1 MSSYYKQRI
10 LSNIQQQVAQQKNN
24 AEKDERVINEA
35 GYGVGGGDGDGNG
48 HGNRDMSRGN
58 ISEEE
63 RDDDTIQI
71 SVKNVVASA
80 PMASQIPSMR
90 TAVNRVSEI
99 YEPPP
104 PISYMTVMPASMMYP
119 YNYPSSPTPTQFM
132 SQIHSVP
139 PPPPA
144 PSAPTVLAPPMPPA
158 SPSLIHAHLA
168 SSGGPPPLMS
178 TSSNTIPAQEYT
190 GQQFL
195 ASSQS
200 AQMMPQLQTY
210 FVPTQIP
217 TQSPALA
224 QTQTQTQAQT
234 PQQLHSQT
242 QARRA
247 LPSMVN
253 RAKQSAMASGG
264 SGGGAGG
271 GGNGGGAPNGG
282 TVIGTSANPNALTTI
297 EWNQAL
303 EQLLITWAEKAN
315 GHAWLHSRCINHYKQ
330 KSLWITIPAAVF
342 GYLAGTTT
350 LLGGESLNRQ
360 EWFRGIVGISA
371 IIAGILSNLQQTFT
385 YKELS
390 EQHRIA
396 SLRFFAFF
404 RDVSAELSLEYKH
417 RANVL
422 DYITLKRM
430 ELDKL
435 YEQSPTIPQV
445 IIDEFNDKFKTARY
459 HKPDV
464 ALTLQTIVPYSKII
478 TKINNETRFKEQMHV
493 QSQSK
498 NHGADEESTTL
509 SDRIEREKHR
519 ELLKEA
525 FKRWRWFYLHNRQA
539 RSERMEKEHGV
550 LVEVANSDAGS
561 LTHAPRGGGA
571 MCAAD
576 RNPPKRVNKAASI
589 SLFWGGGKKKEQR
602 LDETMR
608 IPLKP
613 LLKSPIPKP
622 KMIQPRSLAS
632 KPLNTKPSI
641 PTLSKIM
648 RSKTEQNRER
658 DRDRVQEQDPSRG
671 SDDVRPSRIKPV
683 RSYNSLPNVS
693 NRQRGSLHDG
703 ENEVGQNRST
713 SYYTYESGSG
723 GGSGSGS
730 GRQPQPVKDAKDE
743 ERKREKSKAGATATA
758 TAPAN
763 KREDITQSQP
773 QPPLHQSS
781 SHRHHHRRHRQQNTV
796 ISNTVE
802 ITGAD
807 DMLPKELGID
817 LSLDA
822 TRSKLI

>member
-24 AEKDERVINEA
+24 AERDERTINEA
-35 GYGVGGGDGDGNG
+35 GYGVGGGDGNG
-48 HGNRDMSRGN
+48 DGNRDMSRGN
-58 ISEEE
+58 ISDEE

-71 SVKNVVASA
+71 SVRNVVASA

-119 YNYPSSPTPTQFM
+119 YNYPSSPTPTPFTT
-132 SQIHSVP
+132 QIHSVP
-139 PPPPA
+139 PPPPPPPA
-144 PSAPTVLAPPMPPA
+144 PPAPTVITPPMPPA
-158 SPSLIHAHLA
+158 SPSLIPSHVT
-168 SSGGPPPLMS
+168 SSGGPPPLMA
-178 TSSNTIPAQEYT
+178 TSSNTIPNQEYT
-190 GQQFL
+190 TQQFL

-200 AQMMPQLQTY
+200 AQMLPQVQTY
-210 FVPTQIP
+210 FVPTQIQ
-217 TQSPALA
+217 TQSQGPA
-224 QTQTQTQAQT
+224 QAQAQAQSQAQSQ
-234 PQQLHSQT
+234 PQQQPYSQS

-253 RAKQSAMASGG
+253 RAKQSAMASVGG
-264 SGGGAGG
+264 GG
-271 GGNGGGAPNGG
+271 GGNGGGAPN
-282 TVIGTSANPNALTTI
+282 VGTSLGPTSNTNTLTTI

-371 IIAGILSNLQQTFT
+371 IVAGILSNLQQTFT

-435 YEQSPTIPQV
+435 YEQSPTIPQI
-445 IIDEFNDKFKTARY
+445 IIDEFNDKFKNARY

-478 TKINNETRFKEQMHV
+478 TKINNETRFKEQMQT
-493 QSQSK
+493 QSHTK
-498 NHGADEESTTL
+498 NNETDDAPTSL

-525 FKRWRWFYLHNRQA
+525 FKRWRWFYLQNRQTRA
-539 RSERMEKEHGV
+539 ETMEKEHGV

-561 LTHAPRGGGA
+561 LIHAPRGAGA

-576 RNPPKRVNKAASI
+576 RNPQKRINKTPSI
-589 SLFWGGGKKKEQR
+589 SLFWGGGKKQEPR

-622 KMIQPRSLAS
+622 KMAPTRSLVS
-632 KPLNTKPSI
+632 KPLGSMPNI
-641 PTLSKIM
+641 PTLSKMM

-658 DRDRVQEQDPSRG
+658 DRDREQEREQNPSRD

-693 NRQRGSLHDG
+693 NRQRGSLHD
-703 ENEVGQNRST
+703 VGKEEGRDQNIST
-713 SYYTYESGSG
+713 SYYTYGSGSG
-723 GGSGSGS
+723 GESGS
-730 GRQPQPVKDAKDE
+730 GRQPQSANDTKDK
-743 ERKREKSKAGATATA
+743 ERKRENIPT
-758 TAPAN
+758 N
-763 KREDITQSQP
+763 KREDITQRL
-773 QPPLHQSS
+773 PPPHQSS
-781 SHRHHHRRHRQQNTV
+781 PHRHHHRRHRQQNTV

-802 ITGAD
+802 IAGAD
-807 DMLPKELGID
+807 DTLPKELGID

-822 TRSKLI
+822 ARSKLI

>member
-24 AEKDERVINEA
+24 AVKDERTINEA
-35 GYGVGGGDGDGNG
+35 GYGFGDGDGNG
-48 HGNRDMSRGN
+48 DGNGAGNGDGNGDGNRNMNKGN
-58 ISEEE
+58 ISDEE

-104 PISYMTVMPASMMYP
+104 VSYMTVMPASMMYP
-119 YNYPSSPTPTQFM
+119 YNYPSSPTPFTTQ
-132 SQIHSVP
+132 IYSVA
-139 PPPPA
+139 PPPA
-144 PSAPTVLAPPMPPA
+144 SPAPPPATPAPPAPPAPTVLSPPMPPA
-158 SPSLIHAHLA
+158 P
-168 SSGGPPPLMS
+168 SSGGPPPLMA
-178 TSSNTIPAQEYT
+178 TSSNTIPNQEYT
-190 GQQFL
+190 TPQIL
-195 ASSQS
+195 TSSQTV
-200 AQMMPQLQTY
+200 QMPQLQTY
-210 FVPTQIP
+210 FIP
-217 TQSPALA
+217 TQAPAQSQA
-224 QTQTQTQAQT
+224 QAPAQFQQQQPTSQTQAQ
-234 PQQLHSQT
+234 
-242 QARRA
+242 ARRA
-247 LPSMVN
+247 IPSMVN
-253 RAKQSAMASGG
+253 RAKQSAMAGG
-264 SGGGAGG
+264 GGGAGG
-271 GGNGGGAPNGG
+271 GSGAQNGG
-282 TVIGTSANPNALTTI
+282 TAPGSNPNALTTI

-478 TKINNETRFKEQMHV
+478 TKINNETRFKEQMQT
-493 QSQSK
+493 QSHTK
-498 NHGADEESTTL
+498 NNETDDAPTTL

-519 ELLKEA
+519 DLLKEA
-525 FKRWRWFYLHNRQA
+525 FKRWRWYYLQNRQTRA
-539 RSERMEKEHGV
+539 ETMEKEHGV

-561 LTHAPRGGGA
+561 LTHAPRGAGA

-576 RNPPKRVNKAASI
+576 RNPQKRLNKTPSI
-589 SLFWGGGKKKEQR
+589 SLFWGGGKKKDPR

-622 KMIQPRSLAS
+622 KMAPPRSLAS
-632 KPLNTKPSI
+632 KPLNSMANI

-658 DRDRVQEQDPSRG
+658 ERDREQDPSRD
-671 SDDVRPSRIKPV
+671 SEDVLAPRIKPV

-693 NRQRGSLHDG
+693 NRQRGSLHDKERDG
-703 ENEVGQNRST
+703 EQNIST
-713 SYYTYESGSG
+713 SYYTYGSGSG
-723 GGSGSGS
+723 GD
-730 GRQPQPVKDAKDE
+730 RQPQPANDTKNE
-743 ERKREKSKAGATATA
+743 ERKRENK
-758 TAPAN
+758 PAN
-763 KREDITQSQP
+763 RREDITQRLPHP
-773 QPPLHQSS
+773 QPHASS

-802 ITGAD
+802 IAGAD
-807 DMLPKELGID
+807 ETLPKELGID